1 MAKEKKTRKREA
13 AQSSEEKLS
22 RQKKTEAD
30 DLSDTESSTASGQS
44 ASDEKET
51 VTEDRASEIPAAKE
65 EQAAEDEQTEED
77 EQAAEEHIRQE
88 IQQEVCR
95 DELEALEAENEKL
108 KQQNKELND
117 LCLRKQAD
125 FENFRKR
132 MLREKE
138 DAVRY
143 ANRSLLSDIIQVI
156 DDFERAIASA
166 EDSQDFDTFYT
177 GIKLIEKQFTGML
190 ERNWGLKRMETVGH
204 EFDPQEHEAVMM
216 EESPDYEVQT
226 VVEDFQKG
234 YFLHD
239 RVLRHA
245 KVKVAVPSVR

>member
-1 MAKEKKTRKREA
+1 MAKEKKNKKKDA
-13 AQSSEEKLS
+13 AQSGDEKLGRQKNTAGTDGRSEAESSAESGRSASEEKENLKENS
-22 RQKKTEAD
+22 RNRE
-30 DLSDTESSTASGQS
+30 SDTPVSM
-44 ASDEKET
+44 
-51 VTEDRASEIPAAKE
+51 
-65 EQAAEDEQTEED
+65 TEEAAGETQD
-77 EQAAEEHIRQE
+77 AEEHIRQE
-88 IQQEVCR
+88 VQQEVCR
-95 DELEALEAENEKL
+95 DELEALKEENEKL
-108 KQQNKELND
+108 KQQNRELND

-166 EDSQDFDTFYT
+166 EDSQDFDTFYI

-226 VVEDFQKG
+226 VVEDFQRG

-245 KVKVAVPSVR
+245 KVKVAVPSA

>member
-1 MAKEKKTRKREA
+1 MAKTKDTSKENKTAEEMNNTEGMEQVSGSGTAMEADSGDAKASNTEKTKKEAKKEAKKQEKQEKKNSVKA
-13 AQSSEEKLS
+13 SVDEEKIREEVKQEVS
-22 RQKKTEAD
+22 
-30 DLSDTESSTASGQS
+30 
-44 ASDEKET
+44 
-51 VTEDRASEIPAAKE
+51 EDR
-65 EQAAEDEQTEED
+65 
-77 EQAAEEHIRQE
+77 QE
-88 IQQEVCR
+88 
-95 DELEALEAENEKL
+95 LLENEIENL
-108 KQQNKELND
+108 KKENKDLND

-143 ANRSLLSDIIQVI
+143 ANRNLLSDLITVI

-166 EDSQDFDTFYT
+166 EGSQDFDNFYT
-177 GIKLIEKQFTGML
+177 GIKMIEKQFTGML
-190 ERNWGLKRMETVGH
+190 ERNWGLKRMETVGE
-204 EFDPQEHEAVMM
+204 EFNPQEHEAVMM
-216 EESPDYEVQT
+216 EESPDYEHET

-245 KVKVAVPSVR
+245 KVKVAVPASDKKSEEGE